1 MQQWLSDP
9 YAAKAVQ
16 SLVLAL
22 AVWVLAKIAI
32 LVAAKRSK
40 RTSEAPFVIKYAA
53 LFLLGIALV
62 FIWLEGIGPILTA
75 LTIVAAA
82 LTIVAKELILNFI
95 GSFVIFWRELF
106 AIGDR
111 VQVGASTGDVIDKG
125 LFYFTLLEA
134 GQTGLSGHST
144 GRLVKVPNALVL
156 TLPVVNATRGAGY
169 VWNEIGLA
177 VSADSDW
184 EAARRLLLDAVK
196 TYYADERVDLERVK
210 QIFEKKR
217 VFFKELGPRVY
228 MDVTTGGFLLTLRYL
243 CRSRLIRESR
253 DAIVTRFVRDMEKA
267 GVRLAE
273 MQPGSAPLS

>member
-1 MQQWLSDP
+1 MQEWLSDP

-16 SLVLAL
+16 SVVLAV
-22 AVWVLAKIAI
+22 AVWVLAKIA
-32 LVAAKRSK
+32 LSVSAKRSK

-111 VQVGASTGDVIDKG
+111 VQVGTSTGDVIDKG

-134 GQTGLSGHST
+134 GQAGLSGHST
-144 GRLVKVPNALVL
+144 GRLIKVPNSLVL

-184 EAARRLLLDAVK
+184 EAARQLLLDAVA
-196 TYYADERVDLERVK
+196 TYYADESVNLERVK
-210 QIFEKKR
+210 EVFEKKR
-217 VFFKELGPRVY
+217 IFFKALTPRVY
-228 MDVTTGGFLLTLRYL
+228 MDVSSGGFLLTLRYL

-273 MQPGSAPLS
+273 IQPG